1 MALIL
6 VISGPAGVGKT
17 TICSK
22 LLKEFKNS
30 LSRVIT
36 TTTRPPRNDEVDG
49 IDYNFMDEA
58 EFKIK
63 LERGSFLE
71 YEIIHGNFYGT
82 QKSSVMNLL
91 KSSKNILLNIDV
103 KGAKSLR
110 KEICENADYDG
121 IYKSIFLKPENIDV
135 LKNRL
140 LQRGSDNE
148 QSITS
153 RLETAKSE
161 LILAEEFDHVVI
173 SADKI
178 KDYNSVREIYL
189 CYK

>member
-22 LLKEFKNS
+22 LLQEFKDC
-30 LSRVIT
+30 LIRVIT

-49 IDYNFMDEA
+49 IDYYFMEKA
-58 EFKIK
+58 EFMIK
-63 LERGSFLE
+63 LERGLFLE
-71 YEIIHGNFYGT
+71 HEIIHGNFYGT
-82 QKSSVMNLL
+82 QKASVLNLL

-110 KEICENADYDG
+110 KEICENADYSSN
-121 IYKSIFLKPENIDV
+121 YKSIFLKPESIDV

-148 QSITS
+148 QSIAS

-161 LILAEEFDHVVI
+161 LKLVENFDHVVI
-173 SADKI
+173 SADRI

-189 CYK
+189 QYK